1 MTRPIEFHGEVVEVQ
16 NNHRHYQAHP
26 EDFQGKT
33 VERFECDAMNAWKIF
48 FTDGTAVAIEAEITG
63 MYGLP
68 GMTLCNTCWKDE
80 K

>member
-1 MTRPIEFHGEVVEVQ
+1 MTCPIEFHGEMVEDLGD
-16 NNHRHYQAHP
+16 HRHYQAHS
-26 EDFQGKT
+26 EDLQGKT
-33 VERFECDAMNAWKIF
+33 VERFECSAMNVWKLF